1 MYQVTCDGL
10 ILHDHRSPTLQLI
23 NPTWTDEINK
33 TGELTFSIAPT
44 HPYYANILI
53 MESDIRVYKDDVLVF
68 KGRPYNIETM
78 FNKVL
83 NVSCEGCLAYLLDSL
98 IRPFEFTGSVEDFF
112 TQIITEH
119 NAQVAT
125 EQQFTLG
132 TISVVDA
139 AITRSS
145 INHISA
151 WEAINTRL
159 LATHGGY
166 LVLTYDE
173 GGAATIDYL
182 DDYADTSTQVIE
194 FGENIADILLTSSAA
209 ETYTAVVPLGAKL
222 SEIDETSESDTRL
235 TIASE
240 NDGNDY
246 LINGTLAAIYGVIYA
261 PTELTTWPDVTL
273 ASNLKTKGL
282 AFLNNTAITLK
293 NTINL
298 SAVDLSYITAGVE
311 SYKVGDYIQ
320 VISEPHDIDA
330 TYLLK
335 SMSVPLNNPANTGI
349 VIGETKASYV
359 GETVNNQRDV
369 VRTVQTINA
378 DYTTNAQVAAIAN
391 EAIENNTS
399 ILQSAEQIIL
409 EALQTYT
416 KTQDF
421 NELSETIETQL
432 TVMAGQMDFNFNTV
446 TSQINTLSGDTT
458 QSFDNITKYIR
469 FIDGDIVLGQ
479 SDSQIKLRLEN
490 DILYFFSGADS
501 AADVNTAFA
510 YFSANKLYV
519 TDGEFINS
527 LGLGNFAF
535 LPRANGNLSF
545 KKVRG

>member
-1 MYQVTCDGL
+1 MYQVTCDDL
-10 ILHDHRSPTLQLI
+10 VLHDHRSTTLQLI
-23 NPTWTDEINK
+23 NPIWTDEVNK

-53 MESDIRVYKDDVLVF
+53 MKSDIRVYKDGALVF

-112 TQIITEH
+112 TKIIAEH

-132 TISVVDA
+132 NITVVDA
-139 AITRSS
+139 SIIRSS
-145 INHISA
+145 INYLSA

-173 GGAATIDYL
+173 DGAATIDYL
-182 DDYADTSTQVIE
+182 DDYPDTSTQVIE
-194 FGENIADILLTSSAA
+194 FGENIADLLLTSSAA
-209 ETYTAVVPLGAKL
+209 ETYTAVVPLGAKM
-222 SEIDETSESDTRL
+222 SEIDETSESETRL
-235 TIASE
+235 TIASV

-246 LINGTLAAIYGVIYA
+246 LINGTLAAVYGIIYA

-273 ASNLKTKGL
+273 ANNLKTKGL
-282 AFLNNTAITLK
+282 AYLNNTAITLK

-298 SAVDLSYITAGVE
+298 SAVDLSYITSGVE

-320 VISEPHDIDA
+320 VKSEPHNIDA

-335 SMSVPLNNPANTGI
+335 SMAVPLNNPANTGI
-349 VIGETKASYV
+349 VIGETKASYI

-432 TVMAGQMDFNFNTV
+432 TVMAGQIDFNFNTV